1 VLFQNTGKP
10 DKFAMIEKSWFQGDL
25 NEGLMLMTEGDSAT
39 FIVCADS
46 LRKMGMQLPEFVKE
60 DIRYTV
66 KLHKILTLAQQNAEK
81 KLNQEKEL
89 VALEKYIAEQKI
101 TVAPSASGLYFIELK
116 KGNGAKVES
125 GKTVQFNYTGALLNG
140 KIFDSSNEKEA
151 FDAGIG
157 LPQREY
163 KPLEIQAGVGQVIP
177 GMDEALMQMKVGSKA
192 KVIIPSSLAYGEQG
206 NASFPAYS
214 TLVFTI
220 EVVGVK

>member
-1 VLFQNTGKP
+1 
-10 DKFAMIEKSWFQGDL
+10 
-25 NEGLMLMTEGDSAT
+25 
-39 FIVCADS
+39 
-46 LRKMGMQLPEFVKE
+46 
-60 DIRYTV
+60 
-66 KLHKILTLAQQNAEK
+66 
-81 KLNQEKEL
+81 
-89 VALEKYIAEQKI
+89 
-101 TVAPSASGLYFIELK
+101 
-116 KGNGAKVES
+116 
-125 GKTVQFNYTGALLNG
+125 TGALLNG